1 MDGWMESDD
10 TSRRNGTERTN
21 GARSVRAR
29 VCAYVAFR
37 WSLNDERDGRAT
49 TFVVACVRTFRQTDD
64 GWRANIL
71 ILHLTDVKRGIDGRS
86 TTKERADFD
95 DEDGTVDDGG

>member
-1 MDGWMESDD
+1 MNADTEKGNIDGWMDGWVDGDD
-10 TSRRNGTERTN
+10 TSRRNGTERN
-21 GARSVRAR
+21 GTAR

-49 TFVVACVRTFRQTDD
+49 TFVVAFVLTFRQTDD

-86 TTKERADFD
+86 TTKEHADF
-95 DEDGTVDDGG
+95 GR